1 MQLKKFQIAIATE
14 SSRFPPPVFLAKILG
29 TIRST
34 GSTPHEVKVE
44 VTTLSCASKYRHHN
58 ADTPPNVLL
67 FGSHLTV
74 NFSSEKTDPHK
85 FAHDTMATASVQKQG
100 YSVKEL
106 TAHLQ
111 KAIQTQVN
119 GQLVVKAADGTTW
132 KLFFRVGRLFWAS
145 GGKHQYRRWR
155 RLLKQFCNLTP
166 DAIQVREQELSP
178 VPEHWLLNILI
189 KRQQVGRKEA
199 SSLIAQTLLDVLF
212 DILLAAEQI
221 QHISAMGDAAVEKEE
236 PIAILSTAELLNK
249 SQQLLTQWFN
259 LGLITHSPDLAPR
272 VPDPA
277 KLKEQVSPK
286 LAQALTSLATGKASL
301 RELSVITRQN
311 LMALGKLLAPPIQK
325 NLVELVE
332 IPDISNSFAKNR
344 GKGRRR
350 DDSSDKATEKSARP
364 KEAPTILCVDD
375 SAQIAYIL
383 EQILQPAGYR
393 FVSVQDSVEALS
405 AILKHK
411 PDLIFLDL
419 LMPLV
424 YGNEICTQVRRAPAF
439 RETPIIILSSNARML
454 DRIQAK
460 GAGATEFMPKP
471 LEPAKVISTVRRHLG
486 ELPALSQETA

>member
-1 MQLKKFQIAIATE
+1 
-14 SSRFPPPVFLAKILG
+14 
-29 TIRST
+29 
-34 GSTPHEVKVE
+34 
-44 VTTLSCASKYRHHN
+44 
-58 ADTPPNVLL
+58 
-67 FGSHLTV
+67 
-74 NFSSEKTDPHK
+74 
-85 FAHDTMATASVQKQG
+85 MATASVQKQG

-106 TAHLQ
+106 AAHLQ

-155 RLLKQFCNLTP
+155 RLLKQFCRLSP
-166 DAIQVREQELSP
+166 DAIHVREQELSP

-212 DILLAAEQI
+212 DILLASEQI
-221 QHISAMGDAAVEKEE
+221 QHVSAMGDAAVEKEE
-236 PIAILSTAELLNK
+236 PIAILSTAELLSK

-272 VPDPA
+272 VPHPA

-286 LAQALTSLATGKASL
+286 LAQALSSLATGKASL

-332 IPDISNSFAKNR
+332 IPDISNSYAKNR
-344 GKGRRR
+344 GQGRRR
-350 DDSSDKATEKSARP
+350 EEQEKTASSPSRSKGN
-364 KEAPTILCVDD
+364 PTILCVDD

-424 YGNEICTQVRRAPAF
+424 YGNEICTQLRRAPAF
-439 RETPIIILSSNARML
+439 RDTPIIILSSNARML